1 MTRNWQSHTVA
12 AKSVKAWRLNS
23 GDLLKITDIEGG
35 QTGDVFAVA
44 ADDLADGQSN
54 GRSFDYGGTIRLTT
68 GSTIYS
74 RRSRPL
80 LKIIDDEVGVHDFL
94 YAPCSQ
100 EMFEIQYG
108 ADGPVPNCFENL
120 STALAEFGVPAST
133 ITIAFNY
140 FMNVDVS
147 AAGKLDIR
155 TPVATEAGKSMTFTA
170 ERDLFVAVTSCP
182 AATCND
188 GKSQPVVVDIGSE

>member
-1 MTRNWQSHTVA
+1 MTRTWRRHTVP
-12 AKSVKAWRLNS
+12 AKGGRAWRLGS
-23 GDLLKITDIEGG
+23 GDLLKLVDVEGG
-35 QTGDVFAVA
+35 QTGDLFAVA

-80 LKIIDDEVGVHDFL
+80 LKIVEDEVGVHDFL

-100 EMFEIQYG
+100 EMFELQYD
-108 ADGPVPNCFENL
+108 ATGPVPNCFENL
-120 STALAEFGVPAST
+120 RDSLADFGVPAST

-140 FMNVDVS
+140 FMNVGVS
-147 AAGKLDIR
+147 PAGKLDIR
-155 TPVATEAGKSMTFTA
+155 PPVATEPGKSMTFTA
-170 ERDLFVAVTSCP
+170 ERDLVVAVTSCP
-182 AATCND
+182 TATCND
-188 GKSQPVVVDIGSE
+188 GRFQPVVVEIA

>member
-1 MTRNWQSHTVA
+1 MTRNWQTHTIP
-12 AKSVKAWRLNS
+12 AKSGRAWRLNA
-23 GDLLKITDIEGG
+23 GDLLKIVDVEGG

-68 GSTIYS
+68 GSTLYS

-80 LKIIDDEVGVHDFL
+80 LEIIADEIGVHDFL

-100 EMFEIQYG
+100 EMYELQYD
-108 ADGPVPNCFENL
+108 ATGPHPNCFGNL
-120 STALAEFGVPAST
+120 CTALAEFGVPAST
-133 ITIAFNY
+133 ITIAFNI

-147 AAGKLDIR
+147 AAGQLDIR
-155 TPVATEAGKSMTFTA
+155 PPVATAPGKSLTFEA
-170 ERDLFVAVTSCP
+170 EREVFVGVTSCP
-182 AATCND
+182 A
-188 GKSQPVVVDIGSE
+188 